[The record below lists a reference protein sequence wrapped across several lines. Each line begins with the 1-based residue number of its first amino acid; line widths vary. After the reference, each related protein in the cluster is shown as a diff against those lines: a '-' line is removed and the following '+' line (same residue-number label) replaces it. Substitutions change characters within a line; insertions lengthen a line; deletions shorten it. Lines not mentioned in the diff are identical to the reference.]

1 MQTLAIKE
9 GKNPMEFKRVRI
21 SNKRQITIPQKYYT
35 ALGFG
40 DEAECILRGNEVV
53 IRPVRENVG
62 GEFSEQILAD
72 LIRQGYS
79 GEELL
84 CRFKEAQSN
93 IRPAVEIMLE
103 QARKAADSESE
114 YLSYND
120 VFEGD

>member
-1 MQTLAIKE
+1 
-9 GKNPMEFKRVRI
+9 MEFKRVRI